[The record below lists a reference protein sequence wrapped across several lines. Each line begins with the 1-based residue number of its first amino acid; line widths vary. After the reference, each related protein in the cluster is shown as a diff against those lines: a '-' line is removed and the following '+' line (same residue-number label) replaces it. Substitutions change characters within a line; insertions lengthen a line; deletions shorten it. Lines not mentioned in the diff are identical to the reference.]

1 MDASDLLLHRTA
13 LIGAAVAMT
22 IGLAG
27 GLVLK
32 VGDQDAPL
40 AETAFA
46 SEVAYSEAQPI
57 AWPSGKIPD
66 YVLGTDFIR
75 AQQPQPPVVVA
86 SYEVPEYVPAA
97 WTEPTPEPQSARLVQ
112 IDDRERAWPST
123 GGDILNTRL
132 PEDAPSPPEPPRVIE
147 VPDAP
152 QAAVPM
158 TMAAIY

>member
-1 MDASDLLLHRTA
+1 MDASDLLPHRTA

-57 AWPSGKIPD
+57 AWPSGKVPD
-66 YVLGTDFIR
+66 YVLGTDFVR
-75 AQQPQPPVVVA
+75 AQQP
-86 SYEVPEYVPAA
+86 AA
-97 WTEPTPEPQSARLVQ
+97 ARGGRVLRGPRICPSRLDRADARAPTCSAWSRSTTVS
-112 IDDRERAWPST
+112 ATWPST

-132 PEDAPSPPEPPRVIE
+132 PEDAPSRARTTAG
-147 VPDAP
+147 DRGA
-152 QAAVPM
+152 
-158 TMAAIY
+158 